1 MCKETVSFGSHG
13 LCVKVF
19 LSGFWLYLDGNR
31 DSGERLRTAVIAIY
45 GLDLHVFI
53 TGAHGVRL
61 RK

>member
-1 MCKETVSFGSHG
+1 MET
-13 LCVKVF
+13 
-19 LSGFWLYLDGNR
+19 